1 MAISQAPNMSFDLPD
16 VPEYC
21 REYMSKGKAGY
32 GFSQAIKDSILF
44 EYHDVLNENP
54 LPELD
59 IILGRDLISFFNEQ
73 QQGKIMAE
81 FSEKLKARGLII
93 LGTNEEL
100 PENQWIP
107 LGKGNVSAFM
117 RS

>member
-1 MAISQAPNMSFDLPD
+1 
-16 VPEYC
+16 
-21 REYMSKGKAGY
+21 MSKGKTGY

-59 IILGRDLISFFNEQ
+59 IILGRDLVSFFNEQ
-73 QQGKIMAE
+73 QQGKIMAD
-81 FSEKLKARGLII
+81 FSEKLKARGLIV

-100 PENQWIP
+100 PENEWIP
-107 LGKGNVSAFM
+107 VGKGSVSAFM
-117 RS
+117 RA